1 MWKVA
6 HNKLAMHPNS
16 PRLSTHYWCARS
28 TRSGLHNRAIPT
40 VTPWLSALAERLFLQ
55 AGRYVTLVITSVT
68 YRGRGDRPRE
78 RLRPLGLGIWEMK
91 VLGSYA

>member
-40 VTPWLSALAERLFLQ
+40 VTSARRPEEEERGRPE
-55 AGRYVTLVITSVT
+55 AGRR
-68 YRGRGDRPRE
+68 YR
-78 RLRPLGLGIWEMK
+78 
-91 VLGSYA
+91 